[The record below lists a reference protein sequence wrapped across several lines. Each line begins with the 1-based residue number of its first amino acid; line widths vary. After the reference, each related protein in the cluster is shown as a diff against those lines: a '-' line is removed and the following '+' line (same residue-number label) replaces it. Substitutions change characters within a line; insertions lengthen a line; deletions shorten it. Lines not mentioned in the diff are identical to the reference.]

1 MIEEESLFDNEEGL
15 LMKKERFEN
24 LSFAAVFSSLCFIL
38 FYLALALESARGAG
52 DFWLHSQRAAEVVA
66 SFSMKGLL
74 LTVLL
79 GLGLDWYMKKSQEY
93 IKN

>member
-1 MIEEESLFDNEEGL
+1 MR
-15 LMKKERFEN
+15 KERFEN
-24 LSFAAVFSSLCFIL
+24 LSFVVVFLSLCFIL

-52 DFWLHSQRAAEVVA
+52 DFWLDSQRAAEVVA

-79 GLGLDWYMKKSQEY
+79 GLGLDWYLKKTQEY